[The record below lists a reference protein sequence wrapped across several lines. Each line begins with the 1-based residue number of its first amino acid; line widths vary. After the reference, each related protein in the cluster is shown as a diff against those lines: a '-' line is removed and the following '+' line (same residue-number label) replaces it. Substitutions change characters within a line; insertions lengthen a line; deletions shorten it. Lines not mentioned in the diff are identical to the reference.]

1 MKKLLERVIRFIG
14 LNFNFYRIKLDDPR
28 SKYQR
33 EQAEKSYNYFSKY
46 FSKSLLSTD
55 EKVRE
60 FAIKKSMETSRK
72 EDYFLEFGVYK
83 GSTIKLFASILEKN
97 NFKIYGFDSF
107 IGISEDWLG
116 TNKMKGHYSNAGRIP
131 ITKSNV
137 EFVVGD
143 IFETLPKFLNENKNS
158 MNIKFIHIDTDTY
171 AVCKFI
177 LESVKKNLDKNA
189 IIVFD
194 ELHNFTAWDQG
205 EFRALQEVFGEKE
218 FNYIAFGNKSNAA
231 IKLNL

>member
-1 MKKLLERVIRFIG
+1 MKKILEKVIRFIG
-14 LNFNFYRIKLDDPR
+14 LNFNFYRIKFNDPR
-28 SKYQR
+28 SRYQR
-33 EQAEKSYNYFSKY
+33 EQTEKSYNYFSNY

-60 FAIKKSMETSRK
+60 FGIKKSLETFNK

-83 GSTIKLFASILEKN
+83 GSTIKLFASFLEKKSL
-97 NFKIYGFDSF
+97 KIYGFDSF

-116 TNKMKGHYSNAGRIP
+116 TNKMKGHYNNAGKIP
-131 ITKSNV
+131 KTKSNV

-143 IFETLPKFLNENKNS
+143 IFETLPKFLKENKSN

-171 AVCKFI
+171 SVCKFI
-177 LESVKKNLDKNA
+177 LESVKKSLDKNA

-194 ELHNFTAWDQG
+194 ELHNFTAWDHG
-205 EFRALQEVFGEKE
+205 EFKALKEVFSEKE
-218 FNYIAFGNKSNAA
+218 FNYIAFGTKTNAA

>member
-1 MKKLLERVIRFIG
+1 MKKTFEKFIRFIG
-14 LNFNFYRIKLDDPR
+14 LNFNFYRIKFNDPR
-28 SKYQR
+28 SRYQR
-33 EQAEKSYNYFSKY
+33 EQTEKSYNYFSQH
-46 FSKSLLSTD
+46 FSKCLLSTD

-60 FAIKKSMETSRK
+60 FSIKKSLEIFNK

-83 GSTIKLFASILEKN
+83 GSSIKQFATFLEKKDL
-97 NFKIYGFDSF
+97 KIYGFDSF

-116 TNKMKGHYSNAGRIP
+116 TNKMKGHYNNAGKIP
-131 ITKSNV
+131 KTKSNV

-143 IFETLPKFLNENKNS
+143 IFETLPEFLKNKSNI
-158 MNIKFIHIDTDTY
+158 NIKFVHIDTDTY
-171 AVCKFI
+171 SVCKFI
-177 LESVKKNLDKNA
+177 LESIKKNLDKNA

-205 EFRALQEVFGEKE
+205 EFKALKEVFSEKE
-218 FNYIAFGNKSNAA
+218 FDYIAFGAKTNAA